1 MKCPAGLAL
10 TTAPLL
16 STPQGEPGAD
26 GEAGKEV
33 PLCWAPPFLL
43 GMLLLALS
51 FALTPLHSFS
61 KCSLYA
67 QTISGQIYRK
77 PVPLFFWGE
86 GLGTRG
92 KG

>member
-1 MKCPAGLAL
+1 MKCQAGLAL

-26 GEAGKEV
+26 GAAGKEV
-33 PLCWAPPFLL
+33 PLCWASPFLL

-77 PVPLFFWGE
+77 PGPLLFWGE

-92 KG
+92 EG